1 MNNKIAAIICGV
13 ISALY
18 LPSAFATENGSDSF
32 ALGAEG
38 MMAGA
43 LPPAGVYLLSYYQ
56 NYHASEFQN
65 GPDQFHVD
73 VNAVV
78 PRLVWMTDQKIMDG
92 QLGFYAAQPLVD
104 LRLKVNGMA
113 DSNQGLGDL
122 IFGWHARLASR
133 KSSLDCSP
141 RNCARDRRIQHSKY
155 DTSS

>member
-1 MNNKIAAIICGV
+1 MWCNQ
-13 ISALY
+13 LP
-18 LPSAFATENGSDSF
+18 LPSVCICDRKWLRLF

-65 GPDQFHVD
+65 GPNQFHVD

-92 QLGFYAAQPLVD
+92 QLGFMQPNHWFIKG
-104 LRLKVNGMA
+104 LK
-113 DSNQGLGDL
+113 
-122 IFGWHARLASR
+122 
-133 KSSLDCSP
+133 
-141 RNCARDRRIQHSKY
+141 
-155 DTSS
+155 